1 MGFMATIQ
9 DVAKNAQVGVA
20 TVSRVL
26 SGKGYV
32 KAETRERILQSIEEL
47 NYIPNEMARN
57 LYYQKSGIVA
67 VIVPQISHPFF
78 GEFVDNVEAALYK
91 EGYQTMICNTWSE
104 KNYELRY
111 LDMLKRRV
119 VDGIIFGSHTLDVE
133 HYQNVHRPLVALDR
147 DLGMDIPCVAVDHRE
162 GGRLAAEALIQAG
175 CRRVLQFQNN
185 GLVSSPSNLRHDVFE
200 KAMREHGITCYS
212 YVMDWNSF
220 SYDCYEHVTEHVL
233 EEYPDIDGVFAV
245 DAIAMNLLRRAAEM
259 GKRVP
264 QDLKVVAY
272 DGTGVSG
279 LASPSMTT
287 ICQPIAQLAQEC
299 VRLIIEQIQGKAL
312 ERKYVELR
320 VSVKQGRSTMTAD
333 EG

>member
-1 MGFMATIQ
+1 MDFMATIQ

-32 KAETRERILQSIEEL
+32 KAETRDRILKSIEEL

-57 LYYQKSGIVA
+57 LYFQKSGIVA
-67 VIVPQISHPFF
+67 VVVPQLSHPFF
-78 GEFVDNVEAALYK
+78 AEFVDNVETALYK
-91 EGYQTMICNTWSE
+91 EGYQTMLCNTWSE

-175 CRRVLQFQNN
+175 CRCVLQFRDN
-185 GLVSSPSNLRHDVFE
+185 GLVSTPSHLRHDVFE
-200 KAMREHGITCYS
+200 QVMREHDITCYS
-212 YVMDWNSF
+212 YLTDWNSF
-220 SYDCYEHVTEHVL
+220 SYGYYKRVTEHVL
-233 EEYPDIDGVFAV
+233 EEYPDVDGVFAV
-245 DAIAMNLLRRAAEM
+245 DVIAMNMLRRAAEM
-259 GKRVP
+259 GKRIP
-264 QDLKVVAY
+264 QDLKAVAY

-279 LASPSMTT
+279 LATPSMTT

-299 VRLIIEQIQGKAL
+299 VRLIVEQIQGKVP
-312 ERKYVELR
+312 ENKYIELHA
-320 VSVKQGRSTMTAD
+320 SVRPGISTMTAY
-333 EG
+333 EE